1 MKPWADAMTAKIT
14 AFLPT
19 VCFRTFIVLAA
30 VAAAIDSNAASSQP
44 PGNPAPPADIQ
55 VLLIGDDPSLL
66 TAALDSVGG
75 ELTHKLPI
83 IRGIGGN
90 IPTAAL
96 STVQTAFGVARV
108 IEDYNP
114 PAPAPMRDC
123 DIAGSLAV
131 DIANKA
137 LAWPLFN
144 FSDAARPISELQ
156 LRWPITLSAP
166 VAITLGTI
174 GLSVQ
179 EALAAT
185 GNQLVIQ
192 TSLPALPTGRT
203 LLRIQFDD
211 ELDQTTQNDF
221 AIALTA
227 GCRAELAR
235 AYPNN
240 SDDYYYNRVIGADLL
255 HAQDITGRGVT
266 IAVLDSGFW
275 EHNALQRATDGKR
288 RVLARYDAIAD
299 MTPAQMTD
307 ESGHGSHMSSII
319 GNSSATVIT
328 GKHTASVSYKGV
340 APDANLIPIKVVD
353 ARGNADYLDI
363 LRGLQWVL
371 DNHKSYNIRVLNVS
385 LAATPR
391 FDYWD
396 DPINQAV
403 FKLWQAGITVIAAAG
418 NDGPEYST
426 IGSPGNNPYVITVGA
441 VTDSWTPMDRS
452 DDYIPDFSSRGPTA
466 VGHIKPDIVAP
477 GGHITGLVPPDSTLA
492 RESPDYVLPNGDFV
506 STGSSQAAALVS
518 GIAALLLQVEP
529 SLSNNDIKCMLT
541 RTAEP
546 AINPDG
552 RLAYSPFVQGQGYA
566 SAARALTLGER
577 GCGNE
582 GLNIDDAVA
591 GNEKIFGPTIALPDG
606 SPSLPGL
613 PHLLTETPTEK
624 GLSDTRRWGVKA
636 HIDRLDSADIAAP
649 ANIAAGWLDA
659 YIRER
664 DIMQALS
671 EGADRTS
678 TQATVPARNPEP

>member
-1 MKPWADAMTAKIT
+1 MKPRAHAMTAKLT
-14 AFLPT
+14 AFLPGA
-19 VCFRTFIVLAA
+19 VCCRAFIALIA
-30 VAAAIDSNAASSQP
+30 VVVAIDSHAASSQAQD
-44 PGNPAPPADIQ
+44 NPAQPSDIQ
-55 VLLIGDDPSLL
+55 VLLIGDDPNLL
-66 TAALDSVGG
+66 IAALDGVGG
-75 ELTHKLPI
+75 ELTHRLPI

-90 IPTAAL
+90 IPTEAL
-96 STVQTAFGVARV
+96 SVVKAASGVARV

-114 PAPAPMRDC
+114 PAPAPTRDC

-131 DIANKA
+131 GIAGKT
-137 LAWPLFN
+137 LTWPLFN
-144 FSDAARPISELQ
+144 FSDAARPISDLQ
-156 LRWPITLSAP
+156 LQWPSSVDAP
-166 VAITLGTI
+166 VAITLGNI
-174 GLSVQ
+174 ALNIKDALS
-179 EALAAT
+179 T
-185 GNQLVIQ
+185 TDHQLVIQ

-203 LLRIQFDD
+203 LLRMQFDD
-211 ELDQTTQNDF
+211 DLKQTTQNDF
-221 AIALTA
+221 AIGLTA

-235 AYPNN
+235 AYPDN
-240 SDDYYYNRVIGADLL
+240 SNDYYYNHVIGADLL
-255 HAQDITGRGVT
+255 HTQAITGRGVT
-266 IAVLDSGFW
+266 VAVLDSGFW
-275 EHNALQRATDGKR
+275 EQRTLQRTTDGQR

-299 MTPAQMTD
+299 TTPTQMTD

-319 GNSSATVIT
+319 GNSAPTLNAGQNTAT
-328 GKHTASVSYKGV
+328 GSYKGV

-371 DNHKSYNIRVLNVS
+371 DNHKTYNIRVLNVS

-441 VTDSWTPMDRS
+441 VTDSWTPTDRS

-492 RESPDYVLPNGDFV
+492 QESPDYVLPNGDFV

-529 SLSNNDIKCMLT
+529 SLSNNDIKCMLM

-546 AINPDG
+546 AINLDG
-552 RLAYSPFVQGQGYA
+552 RLAYSPFIQGQGYA

-577 GCGNE
+577 GCGNA
-582 GLNIDDAVA
+582 GLNIDAAVA
-591 GNEKIFGPTIALPDG
+591 GNEKIFGPTVALLDG

-613 PHLLTETPTEK
+613 TSLLTETPTEK
-624 GLSDTRRWGVKA
+624 GMSETRRWGVKA
-636 HIDRLDSADIAAP
+636 HIERLDPAAIAAP

-664 DIMQALS
+664 DLMQALS
-671 EGADRTS
+671 ED
-678 TQATVPARNPEP
+678 PAPALNPEP